1 MTKPDKLAAL
11 LAKVKDGKRL
21 TKAEERFLEQSKKE
35 TRYVKT
41 KGEVAAF
48 FGINISALDRWRGAD
63 PDGALDGGPNGYDM
77 DAIRA
82 VRKRFLATSPKTRL
96 NAGDMADEDGGDGEA
111 DIAQLKTRKVRLECD
126 KLETQID
133 ILRGK
138 YALVEDV
145 LAEVRTVIYAV
156 KDRIRRA
163 GPELAYEVSGVT
175 PAEAEERINAYTH
188 RVLTDLETTNYDALA
203 EKLKQP
209 NEIGDKPDRMPAAR
223 ETNGRQK

>member
-1 MTKPDKLAAL
+1 
-11 LAKVKDGKRL
+11 
-21 TKAEERFLEQSKKE
+21 
-35 TRYVKT
+35 
-41 KGEVAAF
+41 
-48 FGINISALDRWRGAD
+48 
-63 PDGALDGGPNGYDM
+63 
-77 DAIRA
+77 
-82 VRKRFLATSPKTRL
+82 
-96 NAGDMADEDGGDGEA
+96 MADEDGGDGEA